1 MDLSGQPHALA
12 TLPLADKAPLPIEHE
27 AGWVQELVRM
37 FWRRNF
43 LFLLGIEP
51 WIVQPI
57 AWSLHQ
63 LCYTSL
69 CSYRQINV
77 SNMLAVCIS
86 SSITITNC
94 IYQNV
99 ELAIFHNSSFL
110 NRRFTLQSHTNLT
123 LTLLMWRIWWAPNNA
138 SRWQIGFNLAFKGLI
153 ALCINHYILQCQFC
167 NSVMPHYCT
176 EVIYKSLN
184 IYVCKVNIILQ
195 IVKYDLC

>member
-138 SRWQIGFNLAFKGLI
+138 SRWQIGFNLAFKGLKMLHAGI
-153 ALCINHYILQCQFC
+153 FLKIGDYEGSSICKAILYSGKLNMLCHTRARVAQC
-167 NSVMPHYCT
+167 V
-176 EVIYKSLN
+176 
-184 IYVCKVNIILQ
+184 
-195 IVKYDLC
+195 